1 MADRDVCC
9 SSVQLARSV
18 LRRSDTLSAANLS
31 LQLQGPVQTR
41 GKLVEKLSSLR
52 AHHRPSLLARS
63 RICRN
68 LRPHNLT
75 RTVRF
80 QGQTRIPCRIHRTQE
95 DTYLDKQ
102 QLEVAL
108 SIITNMTDQSTSH
121 WGDNQSCESGRSLSN
136 SRRTQPQ
143 DLHLG

>member
-41 GKLVEKLSSLR
+41 GKLVEKLSSESTSSPIAISQVTHL
-52 AHHRPSLLARS
+52 SES
-63 RICRN
+63 TT
-68 LRPHNLT
+68 HNLT
-75 RTVRF
+75 RTARF